1 MIILYCEECPQFVK
15 FTHSNHKGV
24 LRMKRGIRLVSA
36 VVLVMIMCSSAFAAL
51 PSVTMLSTK
60 TCPACSQMEK
70 VFSDI
75 KAKYSGK
82 VTTAHI
88 FLEDNPEIAKK
99 YNVRYVPTLIFRDAS
114 GKTVAQEVGYR
125 SLKEV
130 LNVFAKKGIKI

>member
-1 MIILYCEECPQFVK
+1 MYCEECRLFCRICTSQ
-15 FTHSNHKGV
+15 TTQGSV
-24 LRMKRGIRLVSA
+24 LTMKKILAA
-36 VVLVMIMCSSAFAAL
+36 VVLVMMLSSCASAAL

-70 VFSDI
+70 VFGEI

-82 VTTAHI
+82 ITTAHI
-88 FLEDNPEIAKK
+88 FLEDNPDIAKK

-125 SLKEV
+125 PLSDVLK
-130 LNVFAKKGIKI
+130 VFAKAGVKI

>member
-1 MIILYCEECPQFVK
+1 MKLSVK
-15 FTHSNHKGV
+15 F
-24 LRMKRGIRLVSA
+24 VSA
-36 VVLVMIMCSSAFAAL
+36 LVLVMVICSCASAAL

-60 TCPACSQMEK
+60 TCPACEQMEK
-70 VFSDI
+70 VFGQI

-88 FLEDNPEIAKK
+88 FLEDNPDIAKK

-125 SLKEV
+125 SMNEV
-130 LNVFAKKGIKI
+130 INVFAKKGVKL

>member
-1 MIILYCEECPQFVK
+1 MKKILA
-15 FTHSNHKGV
+15 
-24 LRMKRGIRLVSA
+24 A
-36 VVLVMIMCSSAFAAL
+36 VVLVMVLSSCASAAL

-70 VFSDI
+70 VFGEI

-82 VTTAHI
+82 ITTAHI
-88 FLEDNPEIAKK
+88 FLEDNPDIAKK

-125 SLKEV
+125 PLSDVLK
-130 LNVFAKKGIKI
+130 VFAKAGVKI